1 MPLVVL
7 VMSYQWV
14 KFIHVASAIAFV
26 AVHGASIVVLYA
38 VRRERDRQ
46 HLLAVLDFSSR
57 TVTSTYASLIA
68 LVGTGFWLGFERDT
82 FFGEGWF
89 WLSLAL
95 LVLTTVLMWAVAK
108 PFTRRVRTAL
118 EMRPSGVPRTSD
130 EELSEIL
137 RSPKTHLI
145 TLIGVVGLGS
155 ILYLML
161 FQPTLWAEA
170 APPPPTTLPSTSTTT
185 TVPGGTTTVP
195 GGVTTTSP
203 DAGATTTMPG
213 SDDPLLALGKEVFDV
228 TAGGLGCAFCHG
240 SDGLGTAYGP
250 RIAGRSKEDISN
262 ALRWADG
269 MTDIRLTP
277 DELEG
282 VARYVRT
289 LP

>member
-1 MPLVVL
+1 MPPVVL

-26 AVHGASIVVLYA
+26 GVHGASIVVLYA

-57 TVTSTYASLIA
+57 TVTATYASLVA
-68 LVGTGFWLGFERDT
+68 VVGTGFWLGFERDT

-89 WLSLAL
+89 WLSLVL
-95 LVLTTVLMWAVAK
+95 LALTTVLMWAVAK
-108 PFTRRVRTAL
+108 PFTRRIRTAC
-118 EMRPSGVPRTSD
+118 EVRPSGVPRTSD

-137 RSPKTHLI
+137 QSSKTHLI

-155 ILYLML
+155 IIYLML
-161 FQPTLWAEA
+161 FQPKLWAEA
-170 APPPPTTLPSTSTTT
+170 GPPTPTTSPSTSTTT
-185 TVPGGTTTVP
+185 MVP

-203 DAGATTTMPG
+203 DAGPTTTMLG
-213 SDDPLLALGKEVFDV
+213 SDDPLLALGKEVFEV

-240 SDGLGTAYGP
+240 SDGLGTVYGP

-269 MTDIRLTP
+269 MTDITLTP

>member
-1 MPLVVL
+1 MPPVVL

-26 AVHGASIVVLYA
+26 GVHGASILVLYA

-57 TVTSTYASLIA
+57 TVTATYASLVA
-68 LVGTGFWLGFERDT
+68 VVGTGFWLGFERDT

-89 WLSLAL
+89 WLSLVL
-95 LVLTTVLMWAVAK
+95 LALTTVLMWAVAK
-108 PFTRRVRTAL
+108 PFTRRIRTAC
-118 EMRPSGVPRTSD
+118 EVRPSGVPRTSD

-137 RSPKTHLI
+137 QSSKTHLI

-155 ILYLML
+155 IIYLML
-161 FQPTLWAEA
+161 FQPKLWAEA
-170 APPPPTTLPSTSTTT
+170 GPPTPTTSPSTSTTT
-185 TVPGGTTTVP
+185 MVP

-203 DAGATTTMPG
+203 DASPTTTMPG
-213 SDDPLLALGKEVFDV
+213 SDDPLLALGKEVFEV

-240 SDGLGTAYGP
+240 SDGLGTVYGP

-269 MTDIRLTP
+269 MTDITLTP

>member
-1 MPLVVL
+1 MPPVVL

-26 AVHGASIVVLYA
+26 GVHGASIVVLYA

-57 TVTSTYASLIA
+57 TVTATYASLVA
-68 LVGTGFWLGFERDT
+68 VVGTGFWLGFERDT

-89 WLSLAL
+89 WLSLVL
-95 LVLTTVLMWAVAK
+95 LALTTVLMWAVAK
-108 PFTRRVRTAL
+108 PFTRRIRTAC
-118 EMRPSGVPRTSD
+118 EVRPSGVPRTSD

-155 ILYLML
+155 IIYLML
-161 FQPTLWAEA
+161 FQPKLWAEA
-170 APPPPTTLPSTSTTT
+170 GPPTPTTSPSTSTTT
-185 TVPGGTTTVP
+185 MVP

-203 DAGATTTMPG
+203 DAGPTTTMLG
-213 SDDPLLALGKEVFDV
+213 SDDPLLALGKEVFEV

-240 SDGLGTAYGP
+240 SDGLGTVYGP

-269 MTDIRLTP
+269 MTDITLTP

>member
-1 MPLVVL
+1 MPPVVL

-26 AVHGASIVVLYA
+26 GVHGASIVVLYA

-57 TVTSTYASLIA
+57 TVTATYASLVA
-68 LVGTGFWLGFERDT
+68 VVGTGLWLGFERDT

-89 WLSLAL
+89 WLSLVL
-95 LVLTTVLMWAVAK
+95 LALTTVLMWAVAK
-108 PFTRRVRTAL
+108 PFTRRIRTAC
-118 EMRPSGVPRTSD
+118 EVRPSGVPRTSD

-155 ILYLML
+155 IIYLML
-161 FQPTLWAEA
+161 FQPKLWAEA
-170 APPPPTTLPSTSTTT
+170 GPPTPTTSPSTSTTT
-185 TVPGGTTTVP
+185 MVP

-203 DAGATTTMPG
+203 DASPTTTMPG
-213 SDDPLLALGKEVFDV
+213 SDDPLLALGKEVFEV

-240 SDGLGTAYGP
+240 SDGLGTVYGP

-269 MTDIRLTP
+269 MTDITLTP

>member
-1 MPLVVL
+1 MPPVVL

-26 AVHGASIVVLYA
+26 GVHGASIVVLYA

-57 TVTSTYASLIA
+57 TVTATYASLVA
-68 LVGTGFWLGFERDT
+68 VVGTGLWLGFERDT

-89 WLSLAL
+89 WLSLVL
-95 LVLTTVLMWAVAK
+95 LALTTVLMWAVAK
-108 PFTRRVRTAL
+108 PFTRRIRTAC
-118 EMRPSGVPRTSD
+118 EVRPSGVPRTSD

-137 RSPKTHLI
+137 QSSKTHLI

-155 ILYLML
+155 IIYLML
-161 FQPTLWAEA
+161 FQPKLWAEA
-170 APPPPTTLPSTSTTT
+170 GPPTPTTSPSTSTTT
-185 TVPGGTTTVP
+185 MVP

-203 DAGATTTMPG
+203 DASPTTTMPG
-213 SDDPLLALGKEVFDV
+213 SDDPLLALGKEVFEV

-240 SDGLGTAYGP
+240 SDGLGTVYGP

-269 MTDIRLTP
+269 MTDITLTP

>member
-1 MPLVVL
+1 
-7 VMSYQWV
+7 MSYQWV

-26 AVHGASIVVLYA
+26 GVHGASIVVLYA

-57 TVTSTYASLIA
+57 TVTATYASLVA
-68 LVGTGFWLGFERDT
+68 VVGTGLWLGFERDT

-89 WLSLAL
+89 WLSLVL
-95 LVLTTVLMWAVAK
+95 LALTTVLMWAVAK
-108 PFTRRVRTAL
+108 PFTRRIRTAC
-118 EMRPSGVPRTSD
+118 EVRPSGVPRTSD

-137 RSPKTHLI
+137 QSSKTHLI

-155 ILYLML
+155 IIYLML
-161 FQPTLWAEA
+161 FQPKLWAEA
-170 APPPPTTLPSTSTTT
+170 GPPTPTTSPSTSTTT
-185 TVPGGTTTVP
+185 MVP

-203 DAGATTTMPG
+203 DASPTTTMPG
-213 SDDPLLALGKEVFDV
+213 SDDPLLALGKEVFEV

-240 SDGLGTAYGP
+240 SDGLGTVYGP

-269 MTDIRLTP
+269 MTDITLTP

>member
-1 MPLVVL
+1 MPPVVL

-26 AVHGASIVVLYA
+26 GVHGASIVVLYA

-57 TVTSTYASLIA
+57 TVTATYASLVA
-68 LVGTGFWLGFERDT
+68 VVGTGFWLGFERDT
-82 FFGEGWF
+82 VFGEGWF
-89 WLSLAL
+89 WLSLVL
-95 LVLTTVLMWAVAK
+95 LALTTVLMWAVAK
-108 PFTRRVRTAL
+108 PFTRRIRTAC
-118 EMRPSGVPRTSD
+118 EVRPSGVPRTSD

-155 ILYLML
+155 IIYLML
-161 FQPTLWAEA
+161 FQPKLWAEA
-170 APPPPTTLPSTSTTT
+170 GPPTPTTSPSTSTTT
-185 TVPGGTTTVP
+185 MVP

-203 DAGATTTMPG
+203 DAGPTTTMLG
-213 SDDPLLALGKEVFDV
+213 SDDPLLALGKEVFEV

-240 SDGLGTAYGP
+240 SDGLGTVYGP

-269 MTDIRLTP
+269 MTDITLTP

>member
-1 MPLVVL
+1 MPPVVL

-26 AVHGASIVVLYA
+26 GVHGASIVVLYA

-57 TVTSTYASLIA
+57 TVTATYASLVA
-68 LVGTGFWLGFERDT
+68 VVGTGLWLGFERDT

-89 WLSLAL
+89 WLSLVL
-95 LVLTTVLMWAVAK
+95 LALTTVLMWAVAK
-108 PFTRRVRTAL
+108 PFTRRIRTAC
-118 EMRPSGVPRTSD
+118 EVRPSGVPRTSD

-155 ILYLML
+155 IIYLML
-161 FQPTLWAEA
+161 FQPKLWAEA
-170 APPPPTTLPSTSTTT
+170 GPPTPTTSPSTSTTT
-185 TVPGGTTTVP
+185 MVP

-203 DAGATTTMPG
+203 DAGPTTTMLG
-213 SDDPLLALGKEVFDV
+213 SDDPLLALGKEVFEV

-240 SDGLGTAYGP
+240 SDGLGTVYGP

-269 MTDIRLTP
+269 MTDITLTP